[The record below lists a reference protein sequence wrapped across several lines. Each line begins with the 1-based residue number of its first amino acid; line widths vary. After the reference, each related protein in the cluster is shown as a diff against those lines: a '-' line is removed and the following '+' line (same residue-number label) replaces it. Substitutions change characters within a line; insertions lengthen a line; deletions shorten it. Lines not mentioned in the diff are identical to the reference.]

1 VIPALPVA
9 LAPPAPFPLVL
20 AQSREEEFVAPGV
33 VRATYHL
40 TTSDGPLAIS
50 LIAIDTREP
59 SVRIESVV
67 ANDRMISRGE
77 TLSSMARRTGAIAG
91 VNADYF
97 DIGQTNQPLN
107 LVVRDGALLRTPSKR
122 IVLAVHRDRT
132 VKFERAS
139 FSGTVAY
146 GTSTVPLTTI
156 NEWPPQ
162 GGAGFLNAAYGA
174 RKDAPGVRVFA
185 LVPSDASRPVTDIS
199 GTYRVAAIEAPASQ
213 TQDATSGIMGPELAL
228 GPAALAIATPPA
240 VGDDVTI
247 SANLTPPIDDL
258 RTAVGG
264 GPLLVAGGA
273 VTSDPFS
280 PAPEETNTRFPVS
293 GAGTTD
299 DGELV
304 LASVDGRQNDLSIG
318 LTRPQFAAL
327 WLGLGAT
334 DAMAFDSGGSAETV
348 ARVLG
353 DSTASVT
360 GSPSDGEERAVAD
373 GLFVYSD
380 APQGP
385 PSRLVVRP
393 HDIVALAGVDVPI
406 VVAVTDAAGHSFGVA
421 HAVGGDMLAV
431 GAASHDAIVRGA
443 GTASGL
449 STRVPID
456 VVAKPATLAITS
468 DIRNPDPGDLVHLRA
483 IARDARGRAIVLGD
497 RVRWSATPGTFVA
510 PGVLRAGS
518 RDAAVVAMVAGVDA
532 TLRVPVGHRD
542 VALAAFASAQTMTW
556 QFSTVPRSGRGTV
569 SLANDEL
576 ELAYDFTLDGR
587 AAYANGTY
595 AIPGEPQAFSVDVR
609 GDGNGVGLRAAFV
622 NKFGERR
629 ALTLAKSVDW
639 KGWQR
644 VTIPLPDDLNPPVRL
659 VSLYAFDGLGGVAT
673 HRAGTLAF
681 RSASATIAGT
691 P

>member
-1 VIPALPVA
+1 MIPALPA
-9 LAPPAPFPLVL
+9 TLAPPAPFPLVL

-33 VRATYHL
+33 ERATYHL
-40 TTSDGPLAIS
+40 TTSDGPVAIS
-50 LIAIDTREP
+50 VIAVDPTEP
-59 SVRIESVV
+59 SVRIGSVV
-67 ANDRMISRGE
+67 ASDRMISRGE
-77 TLSSMARRTGAIAG
+77 TLSSMAKRTGAVAG

-107 LVVRDGALLRTPSKR
+107 LVVRGGALLRTPSKR
-122 IVLAVHRDRT
+122 IVLALHRDHT

-139 FSGTVAY
+139 FSGTVTY
-146 GTSTVPLTTI
+146 GTTSVPLTTI

-162 GGAGFLNAAYGA
+162 GGAGFLDTAYGV
-174 RKDAPGVRVFA
+174 RKNVPGVRVFD
-185 LVPSDASRPVTDIS
+185 LVPVDASHLATDVA
-199 GTYRVAAIEAPASQ
+199 GTYRVGSMESPVTQTEDGAAAV
-213 TQDATSGIMGPELAL
+213 MGPELAF

-240 VGDDVTI
+240 VGDEITI
-247 SANLTPPIDDL
+247 SATLTPPLDDL
-258 RTAVGG
+258 VAAVGG
-264 GPLLVAGGA
+264 GPLLIANGA
-273 VTSDPFS
+273 LASDPFT

-293 GAGTTD
+293 GAGTTN
-299 DGELV
+299 DGGLL

-327 WLGLGAT
+327 WLGLGAS
-334 DAMAFDSGGSAETV
+334 DAMAFDSGGSSETV

-353 DSTASVT
+353 DADVSVI

-393 HDIVALAGVDVPI
+393 HEIVALANVEVPI
-406 VVAVTDAAGHSFGVA
+406 ALAVTDAAGHSFGAVHA
-421 HAVGGDMLAV
+421 AGGDAIAVGFTSRDV
-431 GAASHDAIVRGA
+431 IVRGS
-443 GTASGL
+443 GTAAGL
-449 STRVPID
+449 SAHVPID
-456 VVAKPATLAITS
+456 VVAKPTTVAITS
-468 DIRNPDPGDLVHLRA
+468 DIRNPDPGDLVYLKA
-483 IARDARGRAIVLGD
+483 IALDARGRAIAVGN
-497 RVRWSATPGTFVA
+497 RVQWSASRGAFVS

-518 RDAAVVAMVAGVDA
+518 HDAIVAASVAGVDA
-532 TLRVPVGHRD
+532 KLRVPVGRREMT
-542 VALAAFASAQTMTW
+542 VALADNMS
-556 QFSTVPRSGRGTV
+556 
-569 SLANDEL
+569 
-576 ELAYDFTLDGR
+576 ELAFDFTAGGR
-587 AAYANGTY
+587 AAYANANV
-595 AIPGEPQAFSVDVR
+595 AIPGEPQAFSIDVR
-609 GDGNGVGLRAAFV
+609 GDGSGVGLRAAFV

-639 KGWQR
+639 KGWER
-644 VTIPLPDDLNPPVRL
+644 LTIPLPDDLNPPVHL

>member
-1 VIPALPVA
+1 MIPALPA
-9 LAPPAPFPLVL
+9 SLAPPAPFPLVL

-33 VRATYHL
+33 ERATYHL

-50 LIAIDTREP
+50 VIAVDPADP

-67 ANDRMISRGE
+67 ASDRMISHGE

-122 IVLAVHRDRT
+122 IVLAVHRDHT

-139 FSGTVAY
+139 FTGTVAY
-146 GTSTVPLTTI
+146 GTTTVPLTTI

-162 GGAGFLNAAYGA
+162 GGAGFLNAAYGL
-174 RKDAPGVRVFA
+174 RKDAPGVRVCD
-185 LVPSDASRPVTDIS
+185 LVPDDATHRPTDIA
-199 GTYRVAAIEAPASQ
+199 GTYRVAAIESPGSQ
-213 TQDATSGIMGPELAL
+213 TQDATSAVVGPQLAF

-240 VGDDVTI
+240 VGDAVTI
-247 SANLTPPIDDL
+247 AANLTPPIDDL
-258 RTAVGG
+258 RAAVGG
-264 GPLLVAGGA
+264 GPLLVTGGA
-273 VTSDPFS
+273 VTSDPFA

-293 GAGTTD
+293 GAGTTG
-299 DGELV
+299 DGELL
-304 LASVDGRQNDLSIG
+304 LASVDGRQSDLSIG
-318 LTRPQFAAL
+318 LTRPQFAAF

-353 DSTASVT
+353 DSTVSVI

-380 APQGP
+380 APQGA

-393 HDIVALAGVDVPI
+393 HAIVALAGVEVPI
-406 VVAVTDAAGHSFGVA
+406 VLAVTDAAGHSFGVA
-421 HAVGGDMLAV
+421 HAVGGDVLAV
-431 GAASHDAIVRGA
+431 GSASHDAIVRGT

-449 STRVPID
+449 SARVPID
-456 VVAKPATLAITS
+456 VVATPATLAIVS
-468 DIRNPDPGDLVHLRA
+468 DVRNPDPGDLVHLHA
-483 IARDARGRAIVLGD
+483 IARDARGRAIAIGD
-497 RVRWSATPGTFVA
+497 RVRWTSARGTFLA
-510 PGVLRAGS
+510 PGVLRVGS
-518 RDAAVVAMVAGVDA
+518 HDAAVVAMVAGVDA
-532 TLRVPVGHRD
+532 TLRVPVGHRS
-542 VALAAFASAQTMTW
+542 VALDLFAPARSAAW
-556 QFSTVPRSGRGTV
+556 QFTTAP
-569 SLANDEL
+569 LAGHGSVALTNDAL
-576 ELAYDFTLDGR
+576 DLTYDFTMDGR

-595 AIPGEPQAFSVDVR
+595 AIPGEPQQFSIDVR
-609 GDGNGVGLRAAFV
+609 GDGSGVGVRAAFV

-673 HRAGTLAF
+673 HREGTLAF

>member
-1 VIPALPVA
+1 MIPALPVA